1 MTVAIYSYT
10 ARFLTY
16 DSKRRELIMK
26 KSAFVLMALC
36 GLLTFAS
43 SALAL
48 TVNSG
53 LTDVGAV
60 DIRIDQSPLLSGDA
74 AELDWV
80 RSILGND
87 ISFVTKHDNLTSV
100 DWKQTSESGT
110 WAFNLQD
117 SPDYFLVKTG
127 DNGTNNFVDYLFN
140 NLDMKSWAVLDL
152 DTIYVTQVSNIDK
165 VSHISDFNEVPDGS
179 PAPVPEPATLLL
191 LGVGMFGL
199 AMRKKMRS
207 HNA

>member
-1 MTVAIYSYT
+1 
-10 ARFLTY
+10 
-16 DSKRRELIMK
+16 MK
-26 KSAFVLMALC
+26 KSAFVLMVLC

-60 DIRIDQSPLLSGDA
+60 DSRIAQSSLLSGDA
-74 AELDWV
+74 AELNWV
-80 RSILGND
+80 QSILGND
-87 ISFVTKHDNLTSV
+87 ISFVTKHDELTST

-110 WAFNLQD
+110 WAFNLTN

-127 DNGTNNFVDYLFN
+127 NNGTNNFVDYLFN
-140 NLDMKSWAVLDL
+140 NLDLKSWAVLDL
-152 DTIYVTQVSNIDK
+152 DDIYVTQVSNIGK
-165 VSHISDFNEVPDGS
+165 VSHVSDFNGMPDGS
-179 PAPVPEPATLLL
+179 PAPVPEPGTLLL

-199 AMRKKMRS
+199 AMRKKMS
-207 HNA
+207 MPHA